1 MLPSGV
7 AQRAAEREGVADMGA
22 RTAANTAADL
32 PYQLHARWRWIGVV
46 LGSLI
51 LLVSLAVLGLDDVLG
66 FVLAAVF
73 IVLGFV
79 LIDTF
84 YNSGVRVTT
93 EAVEERSILVR
104 SWMVEWDEVV
114 GMEVPAGRVL
124 RRPVL
129 LTRDGDRL
137 SLYSLAFLSLGRER
151 APSRIAR
158 LWHTVEEMAYDGA
171 DEYYED
177 ADDFADDLADDL
189 DDFEDADTEDT
200 DLDDLADRADD
211 DSADDNGDHD
221 EVDDHDEEAVD
232 HDDSDSD
239 DPDDHDDPD
248 APDDQDDR
256 DDFDED
262 DRVAD
267 ESDEDDREPAE
278 ADGPRGGRTR
288 QEQSAS

>member
-1 MLPSGV
+1 M

-84 YNSGVRVTT
+84 YNSGVRVTA

-114 GMEVPAGRVL
+114 GMEVPAGRVV

-151 APSRIAR
+151 APSRIGR
-158 LWHTVEEMAYDGA
+158 LRHTVEEMAYDGA

-177 ADDFADDLADDL
+177 DEDFTDDFADL
-189 DDFEDADTEDT
+189 DDDVDVEDVEDT
-200 DLDDLADRADD
+200 DLDDPADRADD
-211 DSADDNGDHD
+211 DSDHD
-221 EVDDHDEEAVD
+221 EADDHDEAGEDDGDAVD
-232 HDDSDSD
+232 HDGSDDSD
-239 DPDDHDDPD
+239 DAPD
-248 APDDQDDR
+248 AADDR
-256 DDFDED
+256 DDLDDLDED
-262 DRVAD
+262 DRVAG
-267 ESDEDDREPAE
+267 EPGEGDREPAE
-278 ADGPRGGRTR
+278 ADGPRGERTR

>member
-1 MLPSGV
+1 M

-114 GMEVPAGRVL
+114 GMEVPAGRVV

-151 APSRIAR
+151 APSRIGR
-158 LWHTVEEMAYDGA
+158 LRHTVEEMAYDGA

-177 ADDFADDLADDL
+177 AEDFDDFTDL
-189 DDFEDADTEDT
+189 DDEDAENIEDT
-200 DLDDLADRADD
+200 DLDDDDHDEAD
-211 DSADDNGDHD
+211 D
-221 EVDDHDEEAVD
+221 EVDDEESVD
-232 HDDSDSD
+232 HDDSDH
-239 DPDDHDDPD
+239 DDHDESDNGD
-248 APDDQDDR
+248 HQDDQDDQ
-256 DDFDED
+256 DDLDED

-267 ESDEDDREPAE
+267 EPGESDREPAD
-278 ADGPRGGRTR
+278 ADGSRGGRPR
-288 QEQSAS
+288 QEQSTS